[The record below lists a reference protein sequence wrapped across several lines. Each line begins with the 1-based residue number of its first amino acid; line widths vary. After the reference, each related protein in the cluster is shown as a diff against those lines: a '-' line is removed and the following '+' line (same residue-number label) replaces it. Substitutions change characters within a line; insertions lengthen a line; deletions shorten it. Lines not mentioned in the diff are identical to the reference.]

1 MPGNDAIELE
11 TEVIDLLPAGRLR
24 VRLSNGHRLIARV
37 VRRQQAEMGLLAVG
51 DRLLVN
57 VSPSDMSQGV
67 VKKVLNRITKH
78 ESSRVR

>member
-11 TEVIDLLPAGRLR
+11 AEVTGLLPAGRLR
-24 VRLSNGHRLIARV
+24 VRLTNGHQLTARV
-37 VRRQQAEMGLLAVG
+37 LRRSQAQIGSLAVG

-67 VKKVLNRITKH
+67 VQKVLNRIT
-78 ESSRVR
+78 

>member
-37 VRRQQAEMGLLAVG
+37 VRRQQSEMGLLAVG